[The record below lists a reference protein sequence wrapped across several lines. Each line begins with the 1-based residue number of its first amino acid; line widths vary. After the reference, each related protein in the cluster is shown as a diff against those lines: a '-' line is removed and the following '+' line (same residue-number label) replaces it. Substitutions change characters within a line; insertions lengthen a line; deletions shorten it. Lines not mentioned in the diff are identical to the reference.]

1 MNGALAVWAALQAGV
16 FVAAA
21 PLLLG
26 VVKRLKCLLQNR
38 NSPPL
43 TQPYRD
49 LARLF
54 RKQPVLA
61 ENASWLFRITPYVVF
76 GATIT
81 ATALVPLLS
90 LTTPGAQ
97 LGDIIVLVGLLAL
110 ARVFTALAA
119 MDIGTAFGGMGA
131 SREMTVSALTE
142 PAMLMAIFTL
152 TMTAAGTNLATAMGN
167 ILEQGL
173 ILRPSFTFAL
183 LGLMLVAVAE
193 TGRIPVDNPAT
204 HLELTMLHEAMVL
217 EYSGRHLALLE
228 WAAQIKFMIFA
239 VLIVDLFLP
248 WGIALD
254 LNAAALAV
262 AAGALLL
269 KLIILAALLVTA
281 ESILAKLRLFRV
293 PEYLNLAFLLSLLG
307 LLSHVI
313 LEVA

>member
-1 MNGALAVWAALQAGV
+1 MSGAQAAWALLQAGV

-26 VVKRLKCLLQNR
+26 GVKWLKCYLQNR
-38 NSPPL
+38 AAPPL
-43 TQPYRD
+43 WQPYRD

-54 RKQPVLA
+54 RKQPVMA
-61 ENASWLFRITPYVVF
+61 DNASWLFRITPYVVF
-76 GATIT
+76 GATVT
-81 ATALVPLLS
+81 ATILIPLLT
-90 LTTPGAQ
+90 LNTAGTQ

-110 ARVFTALAA
+110 ARVFTSLAA

-152 TMTAAGTNLATAMGN
+152 TMTAASTNLATAMSH

-173 ILRPSFTFAL
+173 VLRPSFTFAL
-183 LGLMLVAVAE
+183 FGLMLVAVAE

-254 LNAAALAV
+254 LNATALAV
-262 AAGALLL
+262 AAGTLLL
-269 KLIILAALLVTA
+269 KLALLTAMLVTA
-281 ESILAKLRLFRV
+281 ETILAKLRLFRV

-313 LEVA
+313 LELA

>member
-1 MNGALAVWAALQAGV
+1 MTAALALWALFQAGL

-26 VVKRLKCLLQNR
+26 AVKWLKCLLQNR
-38 NSPPL
+38 AAPPVW
-43 TQPYRD
+43 QPYRD

-61 ENASWLFRITPYVVF
+61 KNASWLFRLAPYVVF
-76 GATIT
+76 GATVTST
-81 ATALVPLLS
+81 AFVPLITLE
-90 LTTPGAQ
+90 TPGTL

-152 TMTAAGTNLATAMGN
+152 SMTAASTNLAAAMSH

-183 LGLMLVAVAE
+183 LGLMMVAVAE

-204 HLELTMLHEAMVL
+204 HLELTMLHEAMLL

-228 WAAQIKFMIFA
+228 WASHIKFMIFV
-239 VLIVDLFLP
+239 VLIIDLFFP
-248 WGIALD
+248 WGIAPD
-254 LNAAALAV
+254 LNPAAV
-262 AAGALLL
+262 AVSLVTLLL
-269 KLIILAALLVTA
+269 KLAVLASMLVAA
-281 ESILAKLRLFRV
+281 ETILAKLRLFRV

-307 LLSHVI
+307 LLSHII
-313 LEVA
+313 LEVD